1 VAALSPLLET
11 VGLSKAF
18 AGLEAVRGVDF
29 RLPPGEIRAIIG
41 PNGAGKTTLVG
52 MISGRL
58 RPSRGRVLFRGRDIT
73 GLPAWKRVALGIV
86 YTFQV
91 TSIFRSL
98 SVFDNVALAV
108 QRRLA
113 RGAGLL
119 LGAPALAARV
129 DAALAGIGLAG
140 VADAPAGSLPY
151 GHQKLVELAMALALE
166 PALLALDEPTQG
178 LAPDEIAAFVRL
190 IREISRTVTILLVE
204 HNMSVVLDLSDR
216 VTVMDRGTILAEG
229 TPAEIERHPE
239 VQRTYLGSMVEP
251 RGAGGVAGGC

>member
-1 VAALSPLLET
+1 MGPVAAVTPLVET
-11 VGLSKAF
+11 VGLSRAF

-29 RLPPGEIRAIIG
+29 RLPPGEIRALIG
-41 PNGAGKTTLVG
+41 PNGAGKTTLVS

-58 RPSRGRVLFRGRDIT
+58 RPTRGRILFRGRDIT
-73 GLPAWKRVALGIV
+73 GLPAWDRVALGIA

-98 SVFDNVALAV
+98 TVFDNVALAM

-113 RGAGLL
+113 RGVGLVR
-119 LGAPALAARV
+119 ASPVLAARV
-129 DAALAGIGLAG
+129 DAALASVGLAG
-140 VADAPAGSLPY
+140 AAGAPAGSLPY

-190 IREISRTVTILLVE
+190 IREISRTVTILLIE
-204 HNMSVVLDLSDR
+204 HNMAVVLDLSHR
-216 VTVMDRGTILAEG
+216 VTVMDRGAILAEG
-229 TPAEIERHPE
+229 TPAEIERHPD
-239 VQRTYLGSMVEP
+239 VQRTYLG
-251 RGAGGVAGGC
+251 R

>member
-1 VAALSPLLET
+1 MTPLVET
-11 VGLSKAF
+11 VGLSRAF

-29 RLPPGEIRAIIG
+29 RLPPGEIRALIG
-41 PNGAGKTTLVG
+41 PNGAGKTTLVS

-58 RPSRGRVLFRGRDIT
+58 RPTRGRILFRGRDIT
-73 GLPAWKRVALGIV
+73 GLPPWDRVALGIA

-91 TSIFRSL
+91 TSIFRTL
-98 SVFDNVALAV
+98 TVFDNVALAM

-113 RGAGLL
+113 RGAAL
-119 LGAPALAARV
+119 ARASPALAARV
-129 DAALAGIGLAG
+129 DAALANIGLAG
-140 VADAPAGSLPY
+140 AASAPAGSLPY

-190 IREISRTVTILLVE
+190 IREISRTVTILLIE
-204 HNMSVVLDLSDR
+204 HNMAVVLDLSHR
-216 VTVMDRGTILAEG
+216 VTVMDRGAILAEG

-239 VQRTYLGSMVEP
+239 VQRTYLG
-251 RGAGGVAGGC
+251 G

>member
-1 VAALSPLLET
+1 VGPVAALTPLLET
-11 VGLSKAF
+11 VGLSRAF

-41 PNGAGKTTLVG
+41 PNGAGKTTLVS

-58 RPSRGRVLFRGRDIT
+58 RPSQGRVLFRGRDIT
-73 GLPAWKRVALGIV
+73 GLPAWDRVALGIA

-98 SVFDNVALAV
+98 TVFDNVALAT

-113 RGAGLL
+113 RGAGLVR
-119 LGAPALAARV
+119 ASPALAARV

-140 VADAPAGSLPY
+140 AASAPAGSLPY

-190 IREISRTVTILLVE
+190 IREISRTVTILLIE
-204 HNMSVVLDLSDR
+204 HNMAVVLDLSHR
-216 VTVMDRGTILAEG
+216 VTVMDRGAILAEG

-239 VQRTYLGSMVEP
+239 VQRTYLG
-251 RGAGGVAGGC
+251 G